1 MLLNGHEN
9 RFWRCI
15 DRIPNAALGGCCY
28 KGFDLHAKRELD
40 RDHVTTRPHCR
51 VRPSS
56 ACVWLVHVI
65 GRSHAAAQVGIRAW
79 GSVAATA
86 RHGLIHIRG
95 FALVRMTGFRESRIS
110 GDHHLM
116 RGNARWFRGAHGE
129 SQWRAWR
136 IRYRRHPS
144 REPSHYFRRP
154 LYIILLILPLPGE
167 TDVGSSPQ
175 RCARTHLWVCAAH
188 PSP

>member
-86 RHGLIHIRG
+86 RHRLIHIRG
-95 FALVRMTGFRESRIS
+95 FALVRMTGFRESQIS

-154 LYIILLILPLPGE
+154 LYII
-167 TDVGSSPQ
+167 
-175 RCARTHLWVCAAH
+175 H
-188 PSP
+188 